1 MKGIRNDLIS
11 YKNLYCKQ
19 EQRERSLMVV
29 RAFYEL
35 KRVAKRGNGI
45 FSPGDI

>member
-1 MKGIRNDLIS
+1 MKSIRNDLIS

-19 EQRERSLMVV
+19 EQRERNLLVV

-35 KRVAKRGNGI
+35 KQVAERGNGI